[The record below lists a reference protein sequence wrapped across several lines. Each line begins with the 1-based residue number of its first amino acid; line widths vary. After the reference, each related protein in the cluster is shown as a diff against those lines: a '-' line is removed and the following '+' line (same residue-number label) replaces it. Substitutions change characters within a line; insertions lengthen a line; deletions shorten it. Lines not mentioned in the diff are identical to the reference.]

1 MVERSHVN
9 RIVFA
14 CFGLGVCLFIFASL
28 FSFNIY
34 DWPNTDVA
42 PARPEHNL
50 CGPVG
55 AYLAY
60 QNNYYLG
67 PAGAAFLTA
76 MAIWLVLH
84 SMQRPIEQVI
94 LRITGV
100 ILFGSAL
107 SAGAYLINHGNAQSL
122 SHGNGGVLGIALGH
136 FLLNNTALTGAIL
149 VLTATAIVGLLLA
162 ADNIVLLLP
171 KLLLQS
177 LDRLRK
183 AGPVLAGVSARAGG
197 ITARTRQTGL
207 AVVKRAITVAAPSK
221 SDRTAEMEA
230 AEEPQEDEYEGEIE
244 EESQPESL
252 AGDSETKI
260 IKPHKPVSSA
270 LAQMI
275 HPVVKHPVCPAGA
288 NAEDYE
294 DYSYPPLEMLE
305 NPVRGFASLQEKV
318 VKERAQVLEQTL
330 QEFNLEARV
339 VEAETGPVIT
349 MFELELAPG
358 IKVSQ
363 ITNLANDMAR
373 SLGAPAVR
381 VVAPIPGKHTIGI
394 EVPNSEKETVRIKE
408 LLQLSGDKPGKMK
421 IPLFLG
427 KDASGNALTVDLTA
441 MPHLLIAGTTGS
453 GKSVCINSIVTSI
466 MLTQRPDMI
475 KLILVDPKMV
485 EMTAFRDMPH
495 LMCPI
500 VTEMKRAE
508 QILSWPHRNGNEA
521 GRADSLMAHRKNGR
535 TLRTYGRSEG
545 AKHRQL

>member
-14 CFGLGVCLFIFASL
+14 CFGLGVCLFILASL

-34 DWPNTDVA
+34 DWPNPDVA

-67 PAGAAFLTA
+67 PAGTAFLMA

-136 FLLNNTALTGAIL
+136 FLLNNTAMTGAIL

-171 KLLLQS
+171 KLLLQA

-183 AGPVLAGVSARAGG
+183 AGPVLVGVSARAGG

-207 AVVKRAITVAAPSK
+207 AVVKRAITIAVPSK
-221 SDRTAEMEA
+221 SDRPAEMEA
-230 AEEPQEDEYEGEIE
+230 AESQEDEYEEEFE
-244 EESQPESL
+244 EESQSESQ
-252 AGDSETKI
+252 AGDSETRI
-260 IKPHKPVSSA
+260 IKPQKPVFSA

-275 HPVVKHPVCPAGA
+275 HP
-288 NAEDYE
+288 
-294 DYSYPPLEMLE
+294 
-305 NPVRGFASLQEKV
+305 
-318 VKERAQVLEQTL
+318 
-330 QEFNLEARV
+330 
-339 VEAETGPVIT
+339 
-349 MFELELAPG
+349 
-358 IKVSQ
+358 
-363 ITNLANDMAR
+363 
-373 SLGAPAVR
+373 
-381 VVAPIPGKHTIGI
+381 
-394 EVPNSEKETVRIKE
+394 
-408 LLQLSGDKPGKMK
+408 
-421 IPLFLG
+421 
-427 KDASGNALTVDLTA
+427 
-441 MPHLLIAGTTGS
+441 
-453 GKSVCINSIVTSI
+453 
-466 MLTQRPDMI
+466 
-475 KLILVDPKMV
+475 
-485 EMTAFRDMPH
+485 
-495 LMCPI
+495 
-500 VTEMKRAE
+500 
-508 QILSWPHRNGNEA
+508 
-521 GRADSLMAHRKNGR
+521 
-535 TLRTYGRSEG
+535 
-545 AKHRQL
+545 

>member
-1 MVERSHVN
+1 MAERNHIN

-14 CFGLGVCLFIFASL
+14 CFGLGICLFLSTSL

-34 DWPNTDVA
+34 DWPNPDVA
-42 PARPEHNL
+42 PARTEYNL

-67 PAGAAFLTA
+67 PAGTAFLTA
-76 MAIWLVLH
+76 LAIWLVLY
-84 SMQRPIEQVI
+84 SMQRPVEQI
-94 LRITGV
+94 TLRITGV

-107 SAGAYLINHGNAQSL
+107 SAGVYLINHGDGQSL

-149 VLTATAIVGLLLA
+149 VLTAAAVVGLLLA

-171 KLLLQS
+171 KLLLQI
-177 LDRLRK
+177 LERLRK
-183 AGPVLAGVSARAGG
+183 AGPVLAGVSVRAGG
-197 ITARTRQTGL
+197 ITARTRQTGM
-207 AVVKRAITVAAPSK
+207 AVVKRAITVAVPSK
-221 SDRTAEMEA
+221 FDRPAEMEA
-230 AEEPQEDEYEGEIE
+230 TKEPQEDEYEEEFE
-244 EESQPESL
+244 EESQPESQ

-260 IKPHKPVSSA
+260 IKPHKPVFSA

-275 HPVVKHPVCPAGA
+275 HPVVKPPICSAGA

-294 DYSYPPLEMLE
+294 DYSYPPIEMLE

-330 QEFNLEARV
+330 KEFNLEARV

-349 MFELELAPG
+349 MFELQLAPG

-427 KDASGNALTVDLTA
+427 KDASGNALTVDLTE

-453 GKSVCINSIVTSI
+453 GKSVGINAMVLSI
-466 MLTQRPDMI
+466 LYKTQPEHVR
-475 KLILVDPKMV
+475 L
-485 EMTAFRDMPH
+485 
-495 LMCPI
+495 
-500 VTEMKRAE
+500 
-508 QILSWPHRNGNEA
+508 
-521 GRADSLMAHRKNGR
+521 
-535 TLRTYGRSEG
+535 
-545 AKHRQL
+545 